1 MKVKKPNFFRIRI
14 ETDRISQTK
23 CCVTF
28 PGNTLV
34 AFGDVTVKSG
44 MVIKNY
50 KSVRLLSKLHLFN
63 NKIQTELR
71 KLNR

>member
-1 MKVKKPNFFRIRI
+1 MKVKKPNFFRICLNVCPGQKACYI
-14 ETDRISQTK
+14 
-23 CCVTF
+23 TF

-34 AFGDVTVKSG
+34 AFQSATAKSG
-44 MVIKNY
+44 MIIKNY